1 MNNVFGL
8 DIGTRNVVGTVGYQT
23 DDKEF
28 VVTAQYVREHET
40 RAMLDG
46 QIHDIGRVA
55 KTIKEVK
62 DELEKQTGQPLEEVC
77 IAAAGRVLKTVT
89 THVEYEYA
97 QETVVTGEDVHTLNL
112 LGIEKAQEA
121 LKEVNDTSYK
131 FYCVGYST
139 VKFFLNDEVFI
150 SLEGHKANKIG
161 EDIIVTFLPE
171 DVVDGLYA
179 AVGQAGL
186 SVANMTLEP
195 IAAINVAIP
204 ENYRML
210 NIALVDVGAGTS
222 DISITRDGSIIAY
235 GMIPHAG
242 DELTEV
248 IVQHFLV
255 DFNMAESIKLQST
268 TSEKVTYKD
277 IMSIEHTIPAEDV
290 WEVVAP
296 VVENIAQEVS
306 AKIIELNGDKTVSA
320 CFVVGGGGKIH
331 GFTQKLAEGLD
342 LPQERVALRGEE
354 VLGEVI
360 FEQEDIKKDPLL
372 VTPIG
377 ICLNYYDQRNN
388 FIMVRFNGERIKL
401 YDNNRLTIVDAAL
414 QAGFP
419 NDELFPKRGTPI
431 NFTVNGVARLVRGE
445 AGEGAVVTMNGKP
458 ASINTPLEPN
468 SEIVIEPSTA
478 GEAAVYKISQLDEYN
493 HSVITFV
500 INGRR
505 VSCPRFVQVNGR
517 LEPEDYSIKENDVI
531 ETRNYYTVRQIAQ
544 FMDLVID
551 TDQMIFVN
559 NEEADLDTLV
569 YENFSVEWKTDE
581 YGVARIDNNTY
592 NDTQESDTD
601 ADTNDASAL
610 AEPDANST
618 ESDNTESDNTGTR
631 TSEQMM
637 NQVLDELHDDF
648 AKEAEASAV
657 PENKL
662 PENELPKNDIQEEIQ
677 DEDSSKNTIT
687 VIVNGEPVELSGK
700 DTYIF
705 VDIFTHIP
713 FDLQAGKGRA
723 IATVINGRDAQF
735 SEELHEGDQIEL
747 YWKEN

>member
-62 DELEKQTGQPLEEVC
+62 DELEKQIGQPLEEVC

-97 QETVVTGEDVHTLNL
+97 QESVVTGEDVHTLNL

-242 DELTEV
+242 DEMTEV

-268 TSEKVTYKD
+268 TSDTVTYKD
-277 IMSIEHTIPAEDV
+277 IMSIEHTIPAQDV
-290 WEVVAP
+290 WDVAAP
-296 VVENIAQEVS
+296 VVDNIAQEVS
-306 AKIIELNGDKTVSA
+306 AKIRELNGDKTVSA

-331 GFTQKLAEGLD
+331 GFTEKLAEDLD
-342 LPQERVALRGEE
+342 LPEERVALRGEE
-354 VLGEVI
+354 VLGDVT

-377 ICLNYYDQRNN
+377 ICLNYYEQRNN

-414 QAGFP
+414 QAGFS

-468 SEIVIEPSTA
+468 SEIIIEPSTA
-478 GEAAVYKISQLDEYN
+478 GEAAEYKISQLDEYN
-493 HSVITFV
+493 HSVITFI
-500 INGRR
+500 INGRK

-517 LEPEDYSIKENDVI
+517 LEPEDYSIRENDVI

-581 YGVARIDNNTY
+581 YGVARIDNNNY
-592 NDTQESDTD
+592 NDTQESDSD
-601 ADTNDASAL
+601 DASVL
-610 AEPDANST
+610 AEQDANST
-618 ESDNTESDNTGTR
+618 ESDNTVTR

-637 NQVLDELHDDF
+637 NQVLDELHDEF

-657 PENKL
+657 PENEL
-662 PENELPKNDIQEEIQ
+662 PENELPKNDIQEEIH
-677 DEDSSKNTIT
+677 EENSSENTVT

-705 VDIFTHIP
+705 VDIFTHIS

-735 SEELHEGDQIEL
+735 SEELHEGDKIEL

>member
-62 DELEKQTGQPLEEVC
+62 DELEKQIGQPLEEVC

-97 QETVVTGEDVHTLNL
+97 QESVVTGEDVHTLNL

-242 DELTEV
+242 DEMTEV

-268 TSEKVTYKD
+268 TSDTVTYKD
-277 IMSIEHTIPAEDV
+277 IMSIEHTIPAQDV
-290 WEVVAP
+290 WDVAAP
-296 VVENIAQEVS
+296 VVDNIAQEVS
-306 AKIIELNGDKTVSA
+306 AKIRELNGDKTVSA

-331 GFTQKLAEGLD
+331 GFTEKLAEDLD
-342 LPQERVALRGEE
+342 LPEERVALRGEE
-354 VLGEVI
+354 VLGDVT

-377 ICLNYYDQRNN
+377 ICLNYYEQRNN

-414 QAGFP
+414 QAGFS

-468 SEIVIEPSTA
+468 SEIIIEPSTA
-478 GEAAVYKISQLDEYN
+478 GEAAEYKISQLDEYN
-493 HSVITFV
+493 HSVITFI
-500 INGRR
+500 INGRK

-517 LEPEDYSIKENDVI
+517 LEPEDYSIRENDVI
-531 ETRNYYTVRQIAQ
+531 ETKNYYTVRQIAQ

-581 YGVARIDNNTY
+581 YGVARIDNNNY
-592 NDTQESDTD
+592 NDTQESDSD
-601 ADTNDASAL
+601 DASVL
-610 AEPDANST
+610 AEQDANST
-618 ESDNTESDNTGTR
+618 ESDNTVTR

-637 NQVLDELHDDF
+637 NQVLDELHDEF

-657 PENKL
+657 
-662 PENELPKNDIQEEIQ
+662 PENELPKNDIQEEIHE
-677 DEDSSKNTIT
+677 EDSSENTVT

-705 VDIFTHIP
+705 VDIFTHIS
-713 FDLQAGKGRA
+713 FDLQEGKGRA

-735 SEELHEGDQIEL
+735 SEELHEGDKIEL

>member
-62 DELEKQTGQPLEEVC
+62 DELEKQIGQPLEEVC

-97 QETVVTGEDVHTLNL
+97 QESVVTGEDVHTLNL

-242 DELTEV
+242 DEMTEV

-268 TSEKVTYKD
+268 TSDTVTYKD
-277 IMSIEHTIPAEDV
+277 IMSIEHTIPAQDV
-290 WEVVAP
+290 WDVAAP
-296 VVENIAQEVS
+296 VVDNIAQEVS
-306 AKIIELNGDKTVSA
+306 AKIRELNGDKTVSA

-331 GFTQKLAEGLD
+331 GFTEKLAEDLD
-342 LPQERVALRGEE
+342 LPEERVALRGEE
-354 VLGEVI
+354 VLGDVT

-377 ICLNYYDQRNN
+377 ICLNYYEQRNN

-414 QAGFP
+414 QAGFS

-468 SEIVIEPSTA
+468 SEIIIEPSTA
-478 GEAAVYKISQLDEYN
+478 GEAAEYKISQLDEYN
-493 HSVITFV
+493 HSVITFI
-500 INGRR
+500 INGRK

-517 LEPEDYSIKENDVI
+517 LEPEDYSIRENDMI

-581 YGVARIDNNTY
+581 YGVARIDNNNY
-592 NDTQESDTD
+592 NDTQESDSD
-601 ADTNDASAL
+601 DASVL
-610 AEPDANST
+610 AEQDANST
-618 ESDNTESDNTGTR
+618 ESDNTVTR

-637 NQVLDELHDDF
+637 NQVLDELHDEF

-657 PENKL
+657 
-662 PENELPKNDIQEEIQ
+662 PENELPKNDIQEEIHE
-677 DEDSSKNTIT
+677 EDSSENTVT

-705 VDIFTHIP
+705 VDIFTHIS
-713 FDLQAGKGRA
+713 FDLQEGKGRA

-735 SEELHEGDQIEL
+735 SEELHEGDKIEL

>member
-97 QETVVTGEDVHTLNL
+97 QESVVTGEDVHTLEL

-139 VKFFLNDEVFI
+139 VKFFLNDDVFI

-242 DELTEV
+242 DEMTEV

-268 TSEKVTYKD
+268 TSDTVTYKD
-277 IMSIEHTIPAEDV
+277 IMSIEHTIPAQDV
-290 WEVVAP
+290 WDVAAP
-296 VVENIAQEVS
+296 VVDNIAQEVS
-306 AKIIELNGDKTVSA
+306 AKIRELNGDKTVSA

-331 GFTQKLAEGLD
+331 GFTEKLAEDLD
-342 LPQERVALRGEE
+342 LPEERVALRGEE
-354 VLGEVI
+354 VLGDVT

-478 GEAAVYKISQLDEYN
+478 GEAAEYKISQLDEYN
-493 HSVITFV
+493 HSVITFI
-500 INGRR
+500 INGRK

-517 LEPEDYSIKENDVI
+517 LEPEDYSIRENDVI

-581 YGVARIDNNTY
+581 YDVARIDNNNY
-592 NDTQESDTD
+592 NDTQESDSD
-601 ADTNDASAL
+601 DASVL
-610 AEPDANST
+610 AEQDANST
-618 ESDNTESDNTGTR
+618 ESDNTVTR

-637 NQVLDELHDDF
+637 NQVLDELHDEF

-657 PENKL
+657 PEN
-662 PENELPKNDIQEEIQ
+662 ELPKNDIQEE
-677 DEDSSKNTIT
+677 DSLENTVT

-705 VDIFTHIP
+705 VDIFTHIS